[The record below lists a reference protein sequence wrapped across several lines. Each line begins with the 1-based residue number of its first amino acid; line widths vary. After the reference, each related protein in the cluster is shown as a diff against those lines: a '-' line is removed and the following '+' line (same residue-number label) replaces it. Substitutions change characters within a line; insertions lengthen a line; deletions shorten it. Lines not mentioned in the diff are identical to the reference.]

1 MMVHQRK
8 GWGHAAGAGAA
19 FAFAF
24 EAQARAAGL
33 GRRPSRL
40 SAPPPFG
47 GLASLGRAAPGSCG
61 VRPPGA
67 AAWRAARDARA
78 DPRTLPPLSYQ
89 TMTAATAPTNESAS
103 APTTPVKAGALL
115 IDAPVALCA
124 SSASPAEADFA
135 AALAPAAHTP
145 SLAETGLRAALSTYG
160 DSACMTVAFAELE
173 PEHTRAG
180 EAEFAGMLHTV
191 LANAGATVMQW
202 QDLLASEQYS
212 APLPKTI
219 RRSVRAKIV
228 AVNAFKVLRSVGIK
242 AGPAFVPH
250 TKFPLWRPATWTHRK
265 VVPGVAFIGVGEVRS
280 PKTVHPFD
288 YVRSTR

>member
-1 MMVHQRK
+1 M
-8 GWGHAAGAGAA
+8 
-19 FAFAF
+19 
-24 EAQARAAGL
+24 
-33 GRRPSRL
+33 S
-40 SAPPPFG
+40 
-47 GLASLGRAAPGSCG
+47 
-61 VRPPGA
+61 
-67 AAWRAARDARA
+67 
-78 DPRTLPPLSYQ
+78 
-89 TMTAATAPTNESAS
+89 AATAPTNESAS

-135 AALAPAAHTP
+135 AALAPAAHTS
-145 SLAETGLRAALSTYG
+145 SLAETSLRAALSTYG